1 MKSMVTVTQGTPS
14 SSYWS
19 IVVAEKQR
27 LLAWSEDKKKKK
39 VMQVVFRAL
48 NELQRSTGVAS
59 WA

>member
-1 MKSMVTVTQGTPS
+1 MVTVTQGTPS

-27 LLAWSEDKKKKK
+27 LLAWSEDKKK